1 MFDCADVRRR
11 YARHVAT
18 HDEGP
23 LDTCSFTTARARA
36 TARPTPSLSSSARR
50 NPGARGNGDYVIQT
64 QTSSTLRGSCDNL
77 GGSTAMTR
85 GIPSVLSVQFTL
97 ARSGC
102 DPGSYDLV
110 VQDSRPQSPFNF
122 SAVATRCRCDIG
134 WAPCEQALPTYFLR
148 ALAQGAMSNASAAT
162 HRRGGA
168 LSADRRRRHD
178 LACQR
183 PRCERPGRSWSSRRS
198 SNRPAR

>member
-1 MFDCADVRRR
+1 MFDRADVRRR

-23 LDTCSFTTARARA
+23 LGYMFLYDGTGACNGTPDAFSLFVGTTQSGCSR
-36 TARPTPSLSSSARR
+36 
-50 NPGARGNGDYVIQT
+50 NGDYVIQT

-77 GGSTAMTR
+77 GGSTAMTC
-85 GIPSVLSVQFTL
+85 GDPSVESVQFTL

-134 WAPCEQALPTYFLR
+134 WAPCEQALP
-148 ALAQGAMSNASAAT
+148 
-162 HRRGGA
+162 
-168 LSADRRRRHD
+168 AD
-178 LACQR
+178 
-183 PRCERPGRSWSSRRS
+183 PCEP
-198 SNRPAR
+198 